1 MAAAAGATR
10 GCACPSIRTTLA
22 APAAGATSATSGPG
36 RISVSPSAAFYADVD
51 GLCYTAR
58 HDDEN
63 HPDDR
68 AFRRRRGAD
77 HLRPRCAG
85 EDPYGGP
92 RTLASRGGLRLPH

>member
-22 APAAGATSATSGPG
+22 APAASATSATSEPG

-58 HDDEN
+58 HDEQLDGVLPRYRRPTRS
-63 HPDDR
+63 HP
-68 AFRRRRGAD
+68 AGEIRRN
-77 HLRPRCAG
+77 RPRLVAA
-85 EDPYGGP
+85 
-92 RTLASRGGLRLPH
+92 RSTLNMTHPEP